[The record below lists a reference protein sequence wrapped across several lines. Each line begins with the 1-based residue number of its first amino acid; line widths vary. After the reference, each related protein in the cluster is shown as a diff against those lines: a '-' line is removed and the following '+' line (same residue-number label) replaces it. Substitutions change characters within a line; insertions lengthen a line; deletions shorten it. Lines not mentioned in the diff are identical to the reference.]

1 MDELKLR
8 ELKDLRDTIIKR
20 HIILMTLSFIISIT
34 VTISF
39 FIIKKQ
45 TNSFLFFLSIFLCHI
60 PVYIFIFFRTEN
72 SNFRYQYIAGFSL
85 ILILCF
91 SLALIIFTQTKYY
104 QILCYLITLTI
115 YHYTEFFSEVLF
127 HFQDLQ
133 KDAFLIYENKR
144 WVISTL
150 SSFAESILGV
160 YFFYEYKNI
169 KILFILG
176 LIMTI
181 IGQYFRIAALFT
193 GKSNFTHKIQ
203 LKKRKNHVLVK
214 YGIYSICR
222 HPSYF
227 GFFIWS
233 VGIEIMCVNPICTI
247 AFAYILFQFF
257 KARIEL
263 EEEYLIKFFGMEY
276 IKYRRQVGILMPFI
290 NISKEFEKNNL
301 IKYLKN
307 HEDEKN
313 NQEIIDFLNE
323 NDKDEEDSS
332 DDKEKE
338 E

>member
-1 MDELKLR
+1 MDEFKLR

-20 HIILMTLSFIISIT
+20 HIILMILSFIISIA

-39 FIIKKQ
+39 FILKKQ
-45 TNSFLFFLSIFLCHI
+45 TNPFLFFLSILLCHI
-60 PVYIFIFFRTEN
+60 PVYIFIFVRTEN

-85 ILILCF
+85 ILILCY
-91 SLALIIFTQTKYY
+91 SLSLIIFTQTKYY
-104 QILCYLITLTI
+104 QILCYFITLTI

-150 SSFAESILGV
+150 ASFAESILGV
-160 YFFYEYKNI
+160 YFFYQYKNI

-233 VGIEIMCVNPICTI
+233 VGIEIMCVNPLCTI
-247 AFAYILFQFF
+247 AFAYILFNFF
-257 KARIEL
+257 KVRIEM
-263 EEEYLIKFFGMEY
+263 EEEYLIRFFGMEY
-276 IKYRRQVGILMPFI
+276 IKYRREVGTLMPFI
-290 NISKEFEKNNL
+290 DISREKEKNNL

-307 HEDEKN
+307 HEDEKV

-323 NDKDEEDSS
+323 NYKDEEDSS
-332 DDKEKE
+332 EDKEKE